1 MEVFMV
7 TIELNVDKRFDKVKI
22 NDNILFNAL
31 LGKNHQLIK
40 KYIKSIS
47 PFYKI
52 SDAFFEVVNNFVD
65 FDSNGVSL
73 YGGLVIRTGLS
84 DYVILYLEGSTLDEE
99 YMVKVID
106 DYIKD
111 TMDYVPEEVN
121 VNKFEVRREL
131 FLSTLRKL

>member
-1 MEVFMV
+1 MV
-7 TIELNVDKRFDKVKI
+7 TIELNLDKKFDKVKI

-52 SDAFFEVVNNFVD
+52 SDAFFEIVNNFVD
-65 FDSNGVSL
+65 FDNNGVSL
-73 YGGLVIRTGLS
+73 YGGLIIRTGLS

-99 YMVKVID
+99 YMVKLID

-111 TMDYVPEEVN
+111 TLDYVPTDVN

-131 FLSTLRKL
+131 FLNTLRKL